1 MLQALVLRMMACAP
15 ELKSTDRFSSI
26 RGCKRFDPYLLV
38 DTVAVT
44 LYAPNT
50 IFPTSTKLSSS
61 IRPRSEEDK
70 RKYRKTAKTT
80 PWSKSKDRQ
89 RKYITF
95 TKYMLRSRS
104 KEQPQRPYAVV
115 QRGPE
120 WVRLGKTTNAV
131 SNTYRCCLTYKMNRS
146 YPRTRTKR

>member
-15 ELKSTDRFSSI
+15 ELQSTDRFSVS
-26 RGCKRFDPYLLV
+26 GCKRFDPYLLV

-50 IFPTSTKLSSS
+50 ILLSLS

-70 RKYRKTAKTT
+70 RKYRKTARTT

-104 KEQPQRPYAVV
+104 KKQPQRPYAVV
-115 QRGPE
+115 QNGPE

-131 SNTYRCCLTYKMNRS
+131 SNTCRCCLTYKMNRS